1 MQDQM
6 ISKGDHRC
14 YKSTRPKD
22 LIASGLYRGWF
33 EPIVMSFCDALA
45 PNGVDV
51 K

>member
-6 ISKGDHRC
+6 IIKVITGVISQ
-14 YKSTRPKD
+14 PKE